1 MDLCS
6 KCYKEYLQKMKSSQ
20 AENGDSGDTSKLLE
34 QFGLL
39 SPSESRLHDEA
50 EDNEEKEKKDEDPE
64 KEKKEEIE
72 DTSDNTFL
80 PSDMPVQKNRKR
92 CWNCKVKLE
101 LAQRALGSCK
111 CGYVFCALHRLPEQ
125 HDCIYN
131 HKEDGRLHAMKTMV
145 PTGRKKIGR
154 SFHRMDSRPE

>member
-6 KCYKEYLQKMKSSQ
+6 KCYKGDRNSAQPGIGHIVWGARPYHGGGHSGWNVVYTSVEYLQKMKSSQ

-111 CGYVFCALHRLPEQ
+111 CG
-125 HDCIYN
+125 
-131 HKEDGRLHAMKTMV
+131 KT
-145 PTGRKKIGR
+145 
-154 SFHRMDSRPE
+154 